1 MAANKSARH
10 KARGPRPHV
19 WKCGPDEYRHSMYHP
34 WMLAKA
40 QAKFRGDDFELEFDE
55 FFALWNGKWEY
66 RGRKREDYCLTRIDW
81 KGPWSAKNCVIVT
94 RHEHLIEQGF
104 YRQQQ
109 SRRARRKVK

>member
-19 WKCGPDEYRHSMYHP
+19 WK
-34 WMLAKA
+34 
-40 QAKFRGDDFELEFDE
+40 
-55 FFALWNGKWEY
+55 
-66 RGRKREDYCLTRIDW
+66 
-81 KGPWSAKNCVIVT
+81 GPWSAKNCVIIT

-109 SRRARRKVK
+109 SRRARRKIQ